1 MDKVDE
7 KAVIGNPVSGVYPG
21 FKCRRTNTRNSAWR
35 TGRRKKTNSVRE
47 GAGLINRSSLT
58 GSQSCVDSAQG
69 KEFTQRV
76 RNGFGC
82 VAGIPGVHRG
92 EVGANRGKETRI
104 QEMKTL
110 VVAQQK
116 GGVGKT
122 SSIIHL
128 AFDFLER
135 GLRVAVIDL
144 DTQGNASFTLHDFNS
159 DYLASQMFD
168 QNGDDLRKWFHGLPD
183 GPLMRLIAS
192 DAVLAN
198 MEKRNLTD
206 AAVVFNE
213 NITALADSGFD
224 VVLID
229 TPPALG
235 VSLASALY
243 AADCVM
249 SPIEL
254 EAYSIQGIK
263 KMLTTIANIRKLNTK
278 LKFLGIVASK
288 VDARNPRHVRHQDEL
303 KAAYPQLMIPG
314 GIGLRSSIADALAS
328 GVPVWK
334 IKKTAA
340 RKATLEVRALAAY
353 VYEKMEI
360 TQ

>member
-1 MDKVDE
+1 
-7 KAVIGNPVSGVYPG
+7 
-21 FKCRRTNTRNSAWR
+21 
-35 TGRRKKTNSVRE
+35 
-47 GAGLINRSSLT
+47 
-58 GSQSCVDSAQG
+58 
-69 KEFTQRV
+69 
-76 RNGFGC
+76 
-82 VAGIPGVHRG
+82 
-92 EVGANRGKETRI
+92 
-104 QEMKTL
+104 MKTL
-110 VVAQQK
+110 VIAQQK

-122 SSIIHL
+122 SSIVHL

-159 DYLASQMFD
+159 DYPASQLFD

-183 GPLMRLIAS
+183 GPLMRLIAA

-198 MEKRNLTD
+198 MEKRSLTD
-206 AAVVFNE
+206 AAVVFNQ

-334 IKKTAA
+334 IKKDRRTQGHARSQSACRLCFRKNGDYAMTTATKKETG
-340 RKATLEVRALAAY
+340 RHRSRCFRAWPG
-353 VYEKMEI
+353 
-360 TQ
+360 